1 MWLIFLRS
9 EYFIGSFV
17 LAILSFSLSGYRILV
32 GQNLHLLL
40 ILSYE

>member
-17 LAILSFSLSGYRILV
+17 LAILSFSLPRVQDFSGTKSTSSTHLV
-32 GQNLHLLL
+32 
-40 ILSYE
+40 I